1 MYRILIILLLVSCI
15 TNGQI
20 INASRFYTPLSKPK
34 LLLDS
39 FPSAASAYSLRKLRN
54 TYNGSC
60 IRIRRNSD
68 NSEFDIG
75 FVNNYVDTN
84 AIKSYVTLSSQTA
97 YVSKWYDQSGNGYD
111 AVQAV
116 ANKQPY
122 LNNSAGFIYKNGFV
136 QVYFYSYYN
145 NPSYVSLSAFQFA
158 SPSTNWYYER
168 VFFNDANNVSHISG
182 SDGQGYNS
190 NGLYIDGSYFIF
202 NGSGNSVNTLGGLYA
217 NNGTLA
223 NTSIQYFSNNYCT
236 AFYNGSTG
244 PYTSISLGGNPFTKG
259 VYNYWFIGG
268 YIQDGHYSMIGGISE
283 EISWLSDQSTNR
295 STIQANV
302 NNFYKIY

>member
-1 MYRILIILLLVSCI
+1 MYKLLIILLIWSSAAN
-15 TNGQI
+15 TQI
-20 INASRFYTPLSKPK
+20 INASRYYVPLSKPK

-60 IRIRRNSD
+60 IRIRRSSD

-111 AVQAV
+111 AVQAI
-116 ANKQPY
+116 ANRQPY

-136 QVYFYSYYN
+136 QVYFYSNSN
-145 NPSYVSLSAFQFA
+145 NPSNVGLSAFQFA
-158 SPSTNWYYER
+158 SPSTNWYYEQ
-168 VFFNDANNVSHISG
+168 VFFSDANNGNHISG
-182 SDGQGYNS
+182 SDGQGYNA
-190 NGLYIDGSYFIF
+190 NGLYIDGSSFIF
-202 NGSGNSVNTLGGLYA
+202 NGSGKNVFISGGLYA

-223 NTSIQYFSNNYCT
+223 NTSIQVFSNNYCT

-244 PYTSISLGGNPFTKG
+244 AYTSISLGGNPFTKG
-259 VYNYWFIGG
+259 AYNSWYIGN
-268 YIQDGHYSMIGGISE
+268 YPNDSHYSMIGGISE
-283 EISWLSDQSTNR
+283 EIAWLSDQSTNR